1 MVSSIRNKFRTS
13 SGLNKI
19 KNIQM
24 KKITLSVLAI
34 ITALT
39 ISIIYSC
46 GNSKTTTAK
55 VLKFNL
61 EKGKGYDYEILWD
74 IDQQIM
80 GQNNKIS
87 ILGDYMINVIDEK
100 ENIRTLAAVYKNFK
114 MYMNIMGMEINVDTD
129 KPSGPMDEA
138 EIKAN
143 PLGTMDRIFAGIKG
157 KEFTMKVDEDGKV
170 LEVSGFDQII
180 NGMLDSIAM
189 NEDAKMQVRASLQDQ
204 FNEQAVKDQFAQVFT
219 IFPNKSIKVG
229 DSWDKSFQMGG
240 RMPAQY
246 TTRYTVKE
254 IEGDHVSLS
263 AQTNIGS
270 NNSEMEIKGTQH
282 GSLLVDSKTG
292 LVINAEFDQDIETK
306 TQGMEIKI
314 IGKGRIK
321 GKTK

>member
-1 MVSSIRNKFRTS
+1 
-13 SGLNKI
+13 
-19 KNIQM
+19 M
-24 KKITLSVLAI
+24 KRLTLLVLVI
-34 ITALT
+34 ITT
-39 ISIIYSC
+39 IMVAAIYSC
-46 GNSKTTTAK
+46 KNSKTTTGK

-74 IDQQIM
+74 LDQQMM
-80 GQNNKIS
+80 GHDNKIS
-87 ILGDYMINVIDEK
+87 ILGGYTINVTDEK
-100 ENIRTLAAVYKNFK
+100 ENIRTLTAVYKNFK
-114 MYMNIMGMEINVDTD
+114 MYMNIMGVEINIDTD
-129 KPSGPMDEA
+129 KPSEPMDEA

-143 PLGTMDRIFAGIKG
+143 PLGMMDRVFAGIKG
-157 KEFTMKVDEDGKV
+157 KEFTMKVDEEGKV

-180 NGMLDSIAM
+180 NGMTDSIAM
-189 NEDAKMQVRASLQDQ
+189 DEDTKMQVRVSLQDQ

-219 IFPNKSIKVG
+219 IFPNKEIKVG
-229 DSWDKSFQMGG
+229 DSWNKSIQMGG

-254 IEGDHVSLS
+254 IEGDHVTLS

-270 NNSEMEIKGTQH
+270 GSSDMEIKGTQN

-292 LVINAEFDQDIETK
+292 LVLNAEFDQDMETK

-321 GKTK
+321 GKAR